1 MGDIIIE
8 ETNHRPFAMS
18 LANFFMLV
26 ASIAICVYGFMKE
39 NNLYVTV
46 GILAAVVFTV
56 GFVAAIMQSIK
67 EKKLLIISMDGI
79 NDCSSIGGGFG
90 FISYKDIKE
99 FVIIRHYNTET
110 IGIILENRKEF
121 MSKLAHPKWKLAKRN
136 LYLKQPAIQIH
147 TELAKDMEPE
157 DILTL
162 LQKRLRDYK
171 RLYE

>member
-1 MGDIIIE
+1 MGDILIE
-8 ETNHRPFAMS
+8 ETNHRAFAMA
-18 LANFFMLV
+18 LANFFMFV
-26 ASIAICVYGFMKE
+26 ASIAICIYGFMKGDK
-39 NNLYVTV
+39 LYITV
-46 GILAAVVFTV
+46 GLLAAVGFFV
-56 GFVAAIMQSIK
+56 GFVAVVSNSLK

-99 FVIIRHYNTET
+99 FVIIPHYNTET

-121 MSKLAHPKWKLAKRN
+121 ISKLAHPKLKLAKMN
-136 LYLKQPAIQIH
+136 LNLKQPAIQIH
-147 TELAKDMEPE
+147 TELAKDMESK

-171 RLYE
+171 RLYD